1 MQTIVKYIAVIHR
14 ILKILLHTLFQSIE
28 LMKRVYKE
36 NTLASR
42 IEFAR
47 RKFQINY
54 VSYRIKKLNSSMYIN
69 KI

>member
-14 ILKILLHTLFQSIE
+14 ILKILHTLFQSIE

-54 VSYRIKKLNSSMYIN
+54 VSYRIKKLNNSMYIN

>member
-28 LMKRVYKE
+28 LMKRIYEE

-47 RKFQINY
+47 RKF
-54 VSYRIKKLNSSMYIN
+54 
-69 KI
+69 

>member
-14 ILKILLHTLFQSIE
+14 ILKILHTLFQSIE

-42 IEFAR
+42 IEFVR
-47 RKFQINY
+47 G
-54 VSYRIKKLNSSMYIN
+54 VSFKSIMYLIEL
-69 KI
+69 KS